1 MEQKF
6 KLPTETIT
14 LPSKGLLYPAEN
26 PLSKGEIEM
35 SYMSAKHEDIL
46 TNMNYIKNGTAI
58 DKLLQALVVT
68 PINFDDLI
76 VGDKNAILIAARI
89 LGYGKDYTFKYE
101 DKPYTVDLSKLE
113 PKSLDPNIFSERNKF
128 KFTLPVSEN
137 EVVFKLLN
145 EKDEAKVDEEVAGL
159 KKLNKDSN
167 PSITTRLK
175 HMIVSVNGDED
186 KTNIKNFVDN
196 FMLAAD
202 SRALRNY
209 AIQITPDITMK
220 FTAVNSNGVEEDVD
234 IPIGITFFYP
244 DFEWG
249 SSY

>member
-1 MEQKF
+1 MEQQETKF
-6 KLPTETIT
+6 KFPTETIE
-14 LPSKGLLYPAEN
+14 LPSKGLLYPTDH
-26 PLSKGEIEM
+26 PLANGTVEM
-35 SYMSAKHEDIL
+35 KYMTAREEDIL
-46 TNMNYIKNGTAI
+46 TNPNYIEKGI
-58 DKLLQALVVT
+58 IVEKLLQSLLITKV
-68 PINFDDLI
+68 DLNEFFT
-76 VGDKNAILIAARI
+76 GDKNAIMLAARI
-89 LGYGKDYTFKYE
+89 LGYGKDYTFKYG
-101 DKPYTVDLSKLE
+101 DKPYTVDLSKLD
-113 PKSLDPNIFSERNKF
+113 PKPLDPNIFSERNKF

-145 EKDEAKVDEEVAGL
+145 EKDEAKIDEEVIGL
-159 KKLNKDSN
+159 KKLNRDSN
-167 PSITTRLK
+167 SSITTRLK

-220 FTAVNSNGVEEDVD
+220 FTAVNNNGVEEDVD

-244 DFEWG
+244 DFE
-249 SSY
+249 